1 MPLHRG
7 QMPVH
12 SGTPPPPCHGGADSG
27 THGRVGANHAQA
39 QSVAG
44 DGRQRDFHSY
54 ARGGSHSTHQQ
65 RGGSPAMDDRM
76 GGCNYHPRTSP
87 HRPSTPTT
95 QPCSPGAWT
104 TSSRRDTQPKTGGY
118 MFASSDH
125 DAVWAQVAAPT
136 QHQRR
141 QSAQWGPRRLTADSM
156 EMEVVSQRPP
166 ARSGGPAC

>member
-1 MPLHRG
+1 
-7 QMPVH
+7 
-12 SGTPPPPCHGGADSG
+12 
-27 THGRVGANHAQA
+27 
-39 QSVAG
+39 
-44 DGRQRDFHSY
+44 
-54 ARGGSHSTHQQ
+54 
-65 RGGSPAMDDRM
+65 MDDRM
-76 GGCNYHPRTSP
+76 GVQLPP
-87 HRPSTPTT
+87 QDLATPTFHPYNT
-95 QPCSPGAWT
+95 TMRPGAWT